1 MSQYLPIIALVVSA
15 IALALSILI
24 PVIHSH
30 NNDHWNEKELRDKVV
45 KTVRDSERV
54 EKMISDKVE
63 AKLSRMEK
71 SKSGLPKDEIVN
83 EIIERLKP
91 EIQKIVVQRP
101 LPKSEEN
108 HTERD
113 KSGWKRYGFYGKD
126 SFVLTESPTSSTVYC
141 FVCDPTSDQKAW
153 FDVYDVQNVVKDP
166 NLLQDGCCA
175 IEGEGKNLHTL
186 EKGLTVCK
194 GGRWVLEKRL
204 KLKFS

>member
-1 MSQYLPIIALVVSA
+1 MNQYLPIIALVVSF
-15 IALALSILI
+15 IALAFSILI
-24 PVIHSH
+24 PFIHSR
-30 NNDHWNEKELRDKVV
+30 NNDHWDEKELRDIMV

-63 AKLSRMEK
+63 SKLSRMEK
-71 SKSGLPKDEIVN
+71 SMSGFPKDEIVN
-83 EIIERLKP
+83 EIMERLKP

-101 LPKSEEN
+101 ASKGEGNPTGSVKS
-108 HTERD
+108 
-113 KSGWKRYGFYGKD
+113 SWKRYGFYGKD

-194 GGRWVLEKRL
+194 DGRWVLEKRL